1 MHSVPGGQN
10 GDWHSDN
17 PTSHAFFWD
26 HKDFQ
31 DRTIWLWEEIAKRY
45 RDNPW
50 IAGYNP
56 INEPADPEHFRLPA
70 FYGRLERSIRLVDP
84 HHILF
89 LDGNTYA
96 MEWKHF
102 DRILPN
108 CVYAIH
114 DYSVC
119 EKSLRK
125 GFTY

>member
-1 MHSVPGGQN
+1 MHSVPGCQN

-17 PTSHAFFWD
+17 PTNHAFFWD

-31 DRTIWLWEEIAKRY
+31 DRTVWLWEEIAKRY
-45 RDNPW
+45 CNNPW

-70 FYGRLERSIRLVDP
+70 FYERLEKAIRLVDP
-84 HHILF
+84 NHILF

-96 MEWKHF
+96 MEWRHF
-102 DRILPN
+102 DRKLPN

-114 DYSVC
+114 DYSVR
-119 EKSLRK
+119 EKYHAQGPL
-125 GFTY
+125 Y